1 MGVNFMRA
9 LDKWLGI
16 PCCFF
21 LSLFVFCL
29 RPFSRRQASP
39 IKKILF
45 LQISEMGSSVSAY
58 SSILKAKELFPGVE
72 ISYFIFQEM
81 QESIHLM
88 GVVDSDHVFT
98 VTSKSF
104 FGFAKGI
111 WKMIWLMRS
120 HKFDAILDLELFS
133 RLSSILS
140 YLFGARRRVGYNNFH
155 MEGLYRGSLQTHKV
169 IYNHTKHISYNFLA
183 LVYALEEDPAMI
195 PLPKRFIPETDIKPL
210 KIRSSSADRKIMLM
224 KLRNENLRIT
234 PKTKLILLNPN
245 ASDLLPLRRWPT
257 ENFIE
262 TAIRLLKD
270 KNVCI
275 LIIGVQSEYERA
287 EKIRE
292 SINSDR
298 CINFAGK
305 TTLRQLIDLYNIS
318 DVLLS
323 NDSGPPNFAS
333 LTDLRTLVFF
343 GPETPI
349 CYKPLGK
356 NIEVLYANYHCSPC
370 VSAYNHRQSA
380 CKDNQCLQA
389 LTVDLV
395 YRQIIVK
402 N

>member
-1 MGVNFMRA
+1 
-9 LDKWLGI
+9 
-16 PCCFF
+16 
-21 LSLFVFCL
+21 
-29 RPFSRRQASP
+29 
-39 IKKILF
+39 
-45 LQISEMGSSVSAY
+45 MGSSVSAY